1 MKLRRERKLQAKALF
16 DFTPL
21 VDVVLIL
28 LFFFMLSST
37 FTVTATIPI
46 EAAGIEA
53 APFFEEKDISI
64 TLLPGEEGP
73 DGGGKIFVNE
83 SDVAS
88 WDDVSATLRE
98 LHEKAPEARVLIRP
112 DAAVPSARLVRVLGI
127 ANAIGIERYGIAATS
142 GAEE

>member
-1 MKLRRERKLQAKALF
+1 MKLRRERKLQAKALV

-21 VDVVLIL
+21 VDVVLLL

-37 FTVTATIPI
+37 FTVTSTIPI
-46 EAAGIEA
+46 EAAEIDA

-64 TLLPGEEGP
+64 TLLPGEGGP
-73 DGGGKIFVNE
+73 DGGGKILVNE
-83 SDVAS
+83 NDVAS

-98 LHEKAPEARVLIRP
+98 LHEKAPDASVLIRP
-112 DAAVPSARLVRVLGI
+112 DAKVPSARLVRVLGI
-127 ANAIGIERYGIAATS
+127 ANSVGIEHYGIAATS